1 MQKRKSA
8 RCLHLFVLAQVEF
21 KKFENKLN
29 DAEKEFKAAQTTCG
43 AKSME
48 YVDAGTQTG
57 ESDLDAS
64 GEASRHDARATIAYR
79 PFA

>member
-48 YVDAGTQTG
+48 YVDANLKQHVKKLKKYVKTYNEDTK
-57 ESDLDAS
+57 
-64 GEASRHDARATIAYR
+64 
-79 PFA
+79 